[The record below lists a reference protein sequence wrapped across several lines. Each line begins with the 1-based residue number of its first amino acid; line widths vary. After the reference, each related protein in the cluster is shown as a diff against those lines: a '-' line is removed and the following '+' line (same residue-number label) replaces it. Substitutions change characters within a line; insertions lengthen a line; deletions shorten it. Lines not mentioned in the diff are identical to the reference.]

1 MTSKEA
7 LKKICIECEREMG
20 KNRVACPFRSISN
33 EYCNEYDKVANDLE
47 ALDILKRKLVIEIGR
62 DLVNLKEDK
71 EQECD
76 YTCIIVNQQERE
88 LLKEMLENDR

>member
-7 LKKICIECEREMG
+7 LKRLWQETCPATYMKDFNKKECCDAIER
-20 KNRVACPFRSISN
+20 
-33 EYCNEYDKVANDLE
+33 DLE
-47 ALDILKRKLVIEIGR
+47 KLAQALKILDIFKRKLVIEIGK

-71 EQECD
+71 EQKYD

-88 LLKEMLENDR
+88 LLKEWLENDNK